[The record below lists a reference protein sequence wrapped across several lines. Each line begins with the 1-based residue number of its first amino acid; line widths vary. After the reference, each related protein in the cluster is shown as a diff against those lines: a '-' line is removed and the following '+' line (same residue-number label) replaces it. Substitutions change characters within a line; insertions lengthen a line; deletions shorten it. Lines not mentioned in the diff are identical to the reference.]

1 MKFPIIKFSLASLL
15 LLQYAGSVSANNEVS
30 FSKTGNKICVNSNG
44 VPNHPIGTFPN
55 SGNPNS
61 FKTQNT
67 KVCFPANPVKNST
80 AKNQRGSIGVGLNG
94 IIIRPGTAD
103 WYDASS
109 KRGHSRD
116 RSSGWNLEGMG
127 AKQTLGI
134 DNAYGH
140 VDNTGLYHYHGTSSS
155 GLLSSKKDSL
165 VAYAADGF
173 EIHYVGDLVKSG
185 WALKSGTRPTAPG
198 GAHDGTYIQDYVY
211 VGGSNTLD
219 ECNGGT
225 LNGKFVYFATNSYPF
240 FPRCLWGDADSSF
253 GNGANRGGGRE
264 MRRERPRHGHHKG
277 QRPQRRP

>member
-1 MKFPIIKFSLASLL
+1 MKFPVIKFSLASLL
-15 LLQYAGSVSANNEVS
+15 LLQYVGYASANNEVN
-30 FSKTGNKICVNSNG
+30 FTKTDSKICVNSNG
-44 VPNHPIGTFPN
+44 FPNHSIGTFPN

-61 FKTQNT
+61 FKTQNI
-67 KVCFPANPVKNST
+67 KVCFPANPVKNRS
-80 AKNQRGSIGVGLNG
+80 AKNQSGSIGVGLNG

-109 KRGHSRD
+109 KRGFSRD

-127 AKQTLGI
+127 AKQALGI

-140 VDNTGLYHYHGTSSS
+140 VDNTGLYHYHGSSNS
-155 GLLSSKKDSL
+155 GLLSSKKGSL

-173 EIHYVGDLVKSG
+173 EIHYVGDRVKSG
-185 WALKSGTRPTAPG
+185 WALKSGTRPSAPG
-198 GAHDGTYIQDYVY
+198 GAYDGTYIQDYTY

-219 ECNGGT
+219 KCNGGT

-253 GNGANRGGGRE
+253 GNRASRGGGRE
-264 MRRERPRHGHHKG
+264 MRRERPRHSHHNG
-277 QRPQRRP
+277 QRPAHRH